1 MPHGWGSREVFL
13 ACAFLLCAPVIP
25 RTQQQPTFSA
35 NVKVVSVLANVMTKK
50 GEIIRDLNRGDFSIA
65 EDGRPQVIQ
74 YFSRESDLPL
84 ILGLMVDTSLSQ
96 EKVLDGERAACFRF
110 LDRVLR
116 ENKDQVFV
124 MQFDFGVM
132 MRQELTSSWKD
143 LNNALADVN
152 SPSRRELQNQTGGGT
167 VLYDA
172 VVAAAKVMQGR
183 QGRKAVIILS
193 DGVDNGSTATLSAA
207 IDAAQRAD
215 TVVFSILYSDPGF
228 YSVPLVFGHR
238 GIPLGGEG
246 GRGVLEKLSKETG
259 GALFEISKRQTIDQ
273 VFDTIQDELRS
284 QYNLGYVSDEPARI
298 SEFRKIQVTVK
309 QRGLVIQA
317 RDRYWATP

>member
-1 MPHGWGSREVFL
+1 MIGRNVVF
-13 ACAFLLCAPVIP
+13 AGAGLLCAWAMLHG
-25 RTQQQPTFSA
+25 QQQPTFSTK
-35 NVKVVSVLANVMTKK
+35 VKVVSVLANVMTKK
-50 GEIIRDLNRGDFSIA
+50 GEILRDLKKDDFSIS
-65 EDGRPQVIQ
+65 EDGRPQTVQ

-96 EKVLDGERAACFRF
+96 EKVLDEERAACFRF

-124 MQFDFGVM
+124 LQFDFGVM
-132 MRQELTSSWKD
+132 MRQELMSSWKD
-143 LNNALADVN
+143 LNSALTDVN

-172 VVAAAKVMQGR
+172 VLEAAKVMQDR

-193 DGVDNGSTATLSAA
+193 DGVDNGSNANLSAA

-215 TVVFSILYSDPGF
+215 TIVYSILYSDPGF
-228 YSVPLVFGHR
+228 YSIPLGFGHR

-246 GRGVLEKLSKETG
+246 GRGVLEKLSRETG
-259 GALFEISKRQTIDQ
+259 GALFEVSKKQTIDQ

-284 QYNLGYVSDEPARI
+284 QYNLGYVSDQPVRI
-298 SEFRKIQVTVK
+298 PEFRKIQLAVK
-309 QRGLVIQA
+309 EKGLVVQA

>member
-1 MPHGWGSREVFL
+1 MLPQLLPRSWPSRRDLLLAAGSVVCVPCILR
-13 ACAFLLCAPVIP
+13 A
-25 RTQQQPTFSA
+25 QQQPTFST

-50 GEIIRDLNRGDFSIA
+50 GEIIRDLKKSDFSIS
-65 EDGRPQVIQ
+65 EDGRPQDIQ
-74 YFSRESDLPL
+74 YFSRQSDLPL

-96 EKVLDGERAACFRF
+96 EKVLDSERAACFRF

-116 ENKDQVFV
+116 ESKDQVFV
-124 MQFDFGVM
+124 LQFDFGVM

-143 LNNALADVN
+143 LNNALTDVN
-152 SPSRRELQNQTGGGT
+152 SPSHRELQNQTGGGT

-172 VVAAAKVMQGR
+172 VLAAAKVMQDR

-193 DGVDNGSTATLSAA
+193 DGVDNGSNATLSDA

-215 TVVFSILYSDPGF
+215 TIVFSILYSDPGF
-228 YSVPLVFGHR
+228 YS
-238 GIPLGGEG
+238 IPLGFGRS

-259 GALFEISKRQTIDQ
+259 GALFEISKKQTIDQ

-284 QYNLGYVSDEPARI
+284 QYNLGYVSDKPVRI
-298 SEFRKIQVTVK
+298 SEFRNIRVTVSEK
-309 QRGLVIQA
+309 GLIVQA
-317 RDRYWATP
+317 RERYWATP

>member
-1 MPHGWGSREVFL
+1 MFL
-13 ACAFLLCAPVIP
+13 AAGSLLCAPRILDA
-25 RTQQQPTFSA
+25 QQQPTFST

-50 GEIIRDLNRGDFSIA
+50 GEIIRDLNKDDFSIS
-65 EDGRPQVIQ
+65 EDGRPQTVQ

-96 EKVLDGERAACFRF
+96 EKVLDAERAACFRF

-124 MQFDFGVM
+124 LQFDFGVM

-143 LNNALADVN
+143 LNGALTDVN
-152 SPSRRELQNQTGGGT
+152 SPSRKELQNQTGGGT

-172 VVAAAKVMQGR
+172 VLAAAKVMQDSH
-183 QGRKAVIILS
+183 GRKAVIILS
-193 DGVDNGSTATLSAA
+193 DGVDNGSNTTLGDA
-207 IDAAQRAD
+207 IDAAQRAY
-215 TVVFSILYSDPGF
+215 TIVYSILYSDAGF
-228 YSVPLVFGHR
+228 YNVPLGFGHH

-246 GRGVLEKLSKETG
+246 GQGVLEKLSKQTG
-259 GALFEISKRQTIDQ
+259 GALFEISKKQSIDQ
-273 VFDTIQDELRS
+273 VFDIIQDELRS
-284 QYNLGYVSDEPARI
+284 QYNLGYVSDQPVRI
-298 SEFRKIQVTVK
+298 SEFRKIQVAIKT
-309 QRGLVIQA
+309 RGLVIQA